1 MYGESS
7 AVLGR
12 ALDGRYPAL
21 VLAGLVLAKIVATS
35 VTLAVGMPGGVFA
48 PSLFIGGMLGACFGT
63 FVAPDRPHA
72 AAVFGVLGMGAVFS
86 GAARAPITGIVLII
100 EMTGEYNLLT
110 PLMLA
115 VVLSTVTGRFL
126 TCSTIYTEELRRRGM
141 SIEDPQA
148 PTSFGARVQ
157 RRWRARRNSTG
168 RP

>member
-1 MYGESS
+1 
-7 AVLGR
+7 
-12 ALDGRYPAL
+12 
-21 VLAGLVLAKIVATS
+21 
-35 VTLAVGMPGGVFA
+35 
-48 PSLFIGGMLGACFGT
+48 
-63 FVAPDRPHA
+63 
-72 AAVFGVLGMGAVFS
+72 MGAVFS

-148 PTSFGARVQ
+148 PTSFGARGGLVGTPPADHRCGRASGGSPTVPLPVC
-157 RRWRARRNSTG
+157 RRPVSGPPSVGALPGWRPARPSARH
-168 RP
+168 